1 MVLTDDNFARLPD
14 GVSIGRKAYDNF
26 RKGSTYYL
34 SAKAILLL
42 IFIIPLI
49 LGKEFRFSPIQ
60 IILTEL
66 LMDLASSTIF
76 ITESAEPDVMKRPPR
91 KQKRFLSREVG
102 KRILRNTAGL
112 VVAIL
117 IVYLSLVFADVP
129 LATAKTAAFSTW
141 LLGHILLPLNLKQEK
156 VPLIKQGI
164 FSNKFAYGWLI
175 GMIILVISMTQ
186 WDWLQMVLRRQILL
200 QFNG

>member
-1 MVLTDDNFARLPD
+1 
-14 GVSIGRKAYDNF
+14 
-26 RKGSTYYL
+26 
-34 SAKAILLL
+34 
-42 IFIIPLI
+42 
-49 LGKEFRFSPIQ
+49 
-60 IILTEL
+60 
-66 LMDLASSTIF
+66 MDLASSTIF

-91 KQKRFLSREVG
+91 KQQRFLSMEVG

-141 LLGHILLPLNLKQEK
+141 LHGHILLALNLKQEK

-164 FSNKFAYGWLI
+164 FSNKFA
-175 GMIILVISMTQ
+175 
-186 WDWLQMVLRRQILL
+186 
-200 QFNG
+200 